1 MENYLEKAKP
11 IHTVINTAWQAGF
24 VAETLAG
31 LTDLAV
37 LMMEAGKTPAAA
49 NILAYILHHPDVP
62 YDTFDR
68 AEDLF
73 IDLEAH
79 LGQQVIE
86 DAKEQARYLTMRGV
100 VEAALAV
107 E

>member
-1 MENYLEKAKP
+1 MENYQERAKP
-11 IHTVINTAWQAGF
+11 IQTIINTAWQAGF

-31 LTDLAV
+31 LTDLSA
-37 LMMEAGKTPAAA
+37 LMMQAGKTTEAA
-49 NILAYILHHPDVP
+49 NVLAFVLHHADVP
-62 YDTFDR
+62 YDTYDR

-79 LGQQVIE
+79 LCPRVLS

-100 VEAALAV
+100 VEMALAV

>member
-1 MENYLEKAKP
+1 MENYQERAKP
-11 IHTVINTAWQAGF
+11 IQTIINTAWQAGF

-31 LTDLAV
+31 LTDLAA
-37 LMMEAGKTPAAA
+37 LMAEAGKTTQAV
-49 NILAYILHHPDVP
+49 NVLAYVLHHADVP

-73 IDLEAH
+73 LNLELH
-79 LGQQVIE
+79 LSEQIIA

-100 VEAALAV
+100 VELALAV